1 LEPRFEANAVFTVT
15 YGVRRSPAMLLF
27 LMLSR
32 RLATLRHRRLWALI
46 ALGNAILL
54 AGAALFAIT
63 QHDSFWLALYWAIT
77 TATTVGYG
85 DVLPKNTIGH
95 VIASVVMLTTIPI
108 VGAIFGLLAGASAVR
123 NVRRILGMDTR
134 LPSEPYTI
142 IFGLDAVVPRV
153 LEELCRRDTAVVL
166 VASERP
172 SSTPESV
179 AFIAGDPTDERVI
192 ARSKPADADR
202 ALIACDQD
210 ADTMVVA
217 VTLHTLA
224 PKIRSYALT
233 DSPRVAGALR
243 ELGVTHTLS
252 ADELVGHTVAKSLET
267 PEAGNLLLS
276 LVGAS
281 DYRLEE
287 RIVDDELRGR
297 ARTLSA
303 ARSTPGTLILGIAR
317 DGKVELGVNNDPELN
332 TGDRLIVLNQG

>member
-1 LEPRFEANAVFTVT
+1 
-15 YGVRRSPAMLLF
+15 MLLF

-32 RLATLRHRRLWALI
+32 RLAALRHRRLWALF
-46 ALGNAILL
+46 ALGNVILL
-54 AGAALFAIT
+54 VGAALFAIT

-95 VIASVVMLTTIPI
+95 IIASVVMLTTIPI
-108 VGAIFGLLAGASAVR
+108 VGALFGLLAGATAVR
-123 NVRRILGMDTR
+123 NIRRILGMDTH
-134 LPSEPYTI
+134 LPDEPYTVI
-142 IFGLDAVVPRV
+142 YGLDSVVPRV
-153 LEELCRRDTAVVL
+153 LEELCQRDTAVVL
-166 VASERP
+166 VAPQRPAGISEQI
-172 SSTPESV
+172 

-192 ARSKPADADR
+192 ARSKPAEADR
-202 ALIACDQD
+202 ALIACEQD
-210 ADTMVVA
+210 ADTMIVA

-233 DSPRVAGALR
+233 DSPRVARALV

-276 LVGAS
+276 LVGATN
-281 DYRLEE
+281 YRLEE
-287 RIVDDELRGR
+287 KIVDDEMRGHSP
-297 ARTLSA
+297 TLSA

-317 DGKVELGVNNDPELN
+317 DGKVELGVDNDPQLN
-332 TGDRLIVLNQG
+332 TGDRLIVLHQG